1 MLFSVIVTA
10 LNAGEKLMQTV
21 DSVLSQSFP
30 DYEIIV
36 QDGGS
41 KDGSADFLDAPE
53 YTQDSRIRLFSE
65 PDTGIYDGMNKAIG
79 RIRGSYVLFLNCGDL
94 MYDDEVLG
102 KTAEAVRARGI
113 PENTIFYGDVFERT
127 SGQIVPANPKLDDFA
142 LFRNLPCHQACFY
155 AADLFR
161 ERKYDLKYR
170 VRADYEHFLW
180 CCYVKSVETVPLGFT
195 VASYEGGGFSETVM
209 GRSISA
215 REHREITQKYMPRG
229 KVMTYRAIMI
239 LTLQPLREKLAQD
252 RRTAQAYDKIKKLMY
267 K

>member
-41 KDGSADFLDAPE
+41 KDGSADFLGAPE
-53 YTQDSRIRLFSE
+53 YAQDGRIRLFSE
-65 PDTGIYDGMNKAIG
+65 PDTGIYDGMNKAIDK
-79 RIRGSYVLFLNCGDL
+79 IRGRYVLFLNCGDL
-94 MYDDEVLG
+94 LYDDSVLAR
-102 KTAEAVRARGI
+102 TAEAIAAKGT
-113 PENTIFYGDVFERT
+113 PGNAIFYGDVFERK
-127 SGQIVPANPKLDDFA
+127 SGQVVPANPKLDDFA

-155 AADLFR
+155 AADLFS
-161 ERKYDLKYR
+161 ERKYDLNYR

-180 CCYVKSVETVPLGFT
+180 CCYVKGAATVPLGFT
-195 VASYEGGGFSETVM
+195 SASYEGGGFSETVR

-229 KVMTYRAIMI
+229 KVLTYRALMI
-239 LTLQPLREKLAQD
+239 LTLQPLREKLASD
-252 RRTAQAYDKIKKLMY
+252 RRTAQMYDKIKKLMY